1 MIETNKADPSL
12 ADAFAEQV
20 DNNNTEVLDP
30 FILDDVEENDDN
42 IDDLD
47 LNDYEET
54 ESVVLVDEQSPLI
67 EEVVIEESYEYNPEI
82 D

>member
-1 MIETNKADPSL
+1 MVESNKADPSL
-12 ADAFAEQV
+12 ADAFAEEV
-20 DNNNTEVLDP
+20 ENNNTEVLDP
-30 FILDDVEENDDN
+30 FILNDVEENEDN

-47 LNDYEET
+47 LGDYEET

-67 EEVVIEESYEYNPEI
+67 EEVVIEESYEYNPET

>member
-1 MIETNKADPSL
+1 MIENNKADPSL

-20 DNNNTEVLDP
+20 DSNNTEVLDP
-30 FILDDVEENDDN
+30 LILDDVEENDDN

-54 ESVVLVDEQSPLI
+54 ESVVLVDEQ
-67 EEVVIEESYEYNPEI
+67 
-82 D
+82 

>member
-1 MIETNKADPSL
+1 MVESNKADPSL

-20 DNNNTEVLDP
+20 ENNNTEVLDP
-30 FILDDVEENDDN
+30 FILNDEEENDDN